1 MVGQFYYEQ
10 TPPESFVAKP
20 EYFVNE
26 KSAFSTGAR
35 VLLSIHRSLKF
46 RRASNFSEIGDICSQ
61 AKDYKRPNNERG
73 GHWGYPIPQ
82 YRKKNW

>member
-10 TPPESFVAKP
+10 TPPESFVALAKP
-20 EYFVNE
+20 EYFVYE

-46 RRASNFSEIGDICSQ
+46 RRASNFSEIGGQ
-61 AKDYKRPNNERG
+61 TVKEGKRGTLGVPNTAT
-73 GHWGYPIPQ
+73 P
-82 YRKKNW
+82 